1 MRIFRLFLL
10 SLILVSI
17 NGKNLRFTAN
27 AFSLDKLVQKLSS
40 KAVSTVLNKI
50 TLIVGM
56 WQDIAST
63 FSTKIMDVMEDYLE
77 GMGFDYFKS
86 TCQFRIDVG
95 IRLDKY
101 SLWAKKMLKIVHV
114 PPKFAELFAEHICD
128 AEYTDHNV
136 YGDFD
141 MLFNKDDPKNDKVNF
156 AHLMSF
162 RDEGEKKIT
171 VIFTHAK
178 ADFKLTPD
186 IIVMRKTRFIAGG
199 AYMDSIPYNVMT
211 PKAITTE
218 DMEMIMKFF
227 SFSMIKMMAQS
238 LGIKLKTIGPK

>member
-1 MRIFRLFLL
+1 MRTFKLFLL
-10 SLILVSI
+10 VLVLISI
-17 NGKNLRFTAN
+17 NGKNLRFTKTPG
-27 AFSLDKLVQKLSS
+27 LDVLVKKLSS
-40 KAVSTVLNKI
+40 TAFSQVLGKI
-50 TLIVGM
+50 NAIVGM
-56 WQDIAST
+56 WENIATT
-63 FSTKIMDVMEDYLE
+63 FSTKITNVMEKYLE

-86 TCQFRIDVG
+86 TCQFRLDVG

-101 SLWAKKMLKIVHV
+101 SLWAKKMLRIVHV

-141 MLFNKDDPKNDKVNF
+141 MLFNKDDPKNDKVSF

-162 RDEGEKKIT
+162 RDSDEQKVT
-171 VIFTHAK
+171 VIFTHAD
-178 ADFKLTPD
+178 ADFKLSPD
-186 IIVMRKTRFIAGG
+186 IIVMRKIKVIAGG
-199 AYMDSIPYNVMT
+199 AYMSSEPYNIIQ
-211 PKAITTE
+211 PKAITSE

-227 SFSMIKMMAQS
+227 SFSMIKMMAQA